1 MESDILIEKRQHP
14 PKVFFGWWIVLV
26 TGILSGLGHGIY
38 SYGMSA
44 LFKPLSAELGLNRAV
59 TSVAT
64 GIGWLNHDISS
75 PVTGWACDRFGPRWF
90 IAVGVFII
98 GVGLTL
104 MNFITSALTYYIV
117 WGVLIGSGINLALT
131 VSVDKTLTNWF
142 IRKRGLA
149 QGMKFGLLGLVSVII
164 VPVVSWLVVIVGWRM
179 TCVIFSVVMYIGTP
193 FAWYFVRQKRPEY
206 YGMMPDG
213 AGMGGDT
220 VEDIEAL
227 VERGM
232 EYATMHEETEFTL
245 RQAMKTSTYWILMCG
260 QACQTIVSGGFII
273 HVIPFLTDM
282 GITPTVAGGMMGLM
296 VFFTVPSRF
305 FSGLMAD
312 RFEKRHLHLLLAIS
326 FFFQAIGFI
335 SFLLHQSLFTVYVF
349 LILFGFGS
357 GANTPLSILTRG
369 RYFGRKAYGSISGTS
384 TLFQAPLSLGSPIF
398 AGWVYATTGSYMM
411 ALILFTALFILA
423 TILIMMVRPP
433 QPPNQITDINKFM

>member
-1 MESDILIEKRQHP
+1 MNNNNLFEKRKSS

-26 TGILSGLGHGIY
+26 TGILSGLGHGLY

-44 LFKPLSAELGLNRAV
+44 LFKPLSEELGLNRAV

-75 PVTGWACDRFGPRWF
+75 PITGWACDRFGPRWF
-90 IAVGVFII
+90 IAIGVFII

-104 MNFITSALTYYIV
+104 MNFVTSAWSYYII

-142 IRKRGLA
+142 ITKRGLA
-149 QGMKFGLLGLVSVII
+149 QGIKFGLIGLVSVII

-179 TCVIFSVVMYIGTP
+179 TCVVFSVVMYIGAP
-193 FAWYFVRQKRPEY
+193 FAWYFVKQKRPEY

-213 AGMGGDT
+213 VGMGGDS
-220 VEDIEAL
+220 VEDIEGL

-245 RQAMKTSTYWILMCG
+245 RQAMKTPTYWMLIVG
-260 QACQTIVSGGFII
+260 QACQTMGFGVII
-273 HVIPFLTDM
+273 HIIPFLTDM
-282 GITPTVAGGMMGLM
+282 GIAPTVAGGMMGLM
-296 VFFTVPSRF
+296 VFFTIPSRF
-305 FSGLMAD
+305 FSGLIAD
-312 RFEKRHLHLLLAIS
+312 RFEKKYLNFLLASS
-326 FFFQAIGFI
+326 FFFQAAGFI
-335 SFLLHQSLFTVYVF
+335 SFLFDQSLFTVYVF

-357 GANTPLSILTRG
+357 GANTPVSILVRG
-369 RYFGRKAYGSISGTS
+369 RYFGRKAYGSIAGTS
-384 TLFQAPLSLGSPIF
+384 TLFPAPISLVSPVF
-398 AGWVYATTGSYMM
+398 AGWVYDTTGSYMM
-411 ALILFTALFILA
+411 AFLLFAVLFILA
-423 TILIMMVRPP
+423 TVLILMVRPP
-433 QPPNQITDINKFM
+433 KSPDQATDINKFM

>member
-1 MESDILIEKRQHP
+1 MKNSTLVETRKHS
-14 PKVFFGWWIVLV
+14 PKVFFGWWIVVV
-26 TGILSGLGHGIY
+26 TGVLSGLGHGLY

-59 TSVAT
+59 TSAAT

-75 PVTGWACDRFGPRWF
+75 PITGWACDRFGPRWF
-90 IAVGVFII
+90 IAIGVFII

-104 MNFITSALTYYIV
+104 MNFVTSAWSYYIV
-117 WGVLIGSGINLALT
+117 WGILISSGINLALT

-149 QGMKFGLLGLVSVII
+149 QGIKFGLLGLVSVII

-179 TCVIFSVVMYIGTP
+179 TCVIFSVLMYIGTP
-193 FAWYFVRQKRPEY
+193 FAWYFVKQKRPEY

-213 AGMGGDT
+213 AGMGGDS

-245 RQAMKTSTYWILMCG
+245 RQAMKTSTYWMLIVG
-260 QACQTIVSGGFII
+260 QAVQTIGFGFII

-282 GITPTVAGGMMGLM
+282 GIPSTVAGGMMGLM

-305 FSGLMAD
+305 FSGLIAD
-312 RFEKRHLHLLLAIS
+312 RFEKRYLHFLLVSS
-326 FFFQAIGFI
+326 FFFQAAGFI
-335 SFLLHQSLFTVYVF
+335 SFLLHKSLF
-349 LILFGFGS
+349 S
-357 GANTPLSILTRG
+357 E
-369 RYFGRKAYGSISGTS
+369 
-384 TLFQAPLSLGSPIF
+384 
-398 AGWVYATTGSYMM
+398 
-411 ALILFTALFILA
+411 
-423 TILIMMVRPP
+423 
-433 QPPNQITDINKFM
+433 

>member
-1 MESDILIEKRQHP
+1 MKNEISIEKRGHS

-26 TGILSGLGHGIY
+26 TGILSGLGHGLY

-44 LFKPLSAELGLNRAV
+44 LFKPLSSELGLNRAV

-75 PVTGWACDRFGPRWF
+75 PITGWACDRFGPRWF

-104 MNFITSALTYYIV
+104 MNFITSAWTYYIV
-117 WGVLIGSGINLALT
+117 WGILIGSGINLALT

-149 QGMKFGLLGLVSVII
+149 QGMKFGLIGVVSVII
-164 VPVVSWLVVIVGWRM
+164 VPVISWLVVIVGWRM

-193 FAWYFVRQKRPEY
+193 FAWYFVKQKRPEY

-213 AGMGGDT
+213 VGIGEDS

-227 VERGM
+227 VERGR
-232 EYATMHEETEFTL
+232 EYATLHEETEFTL
-245 RQAMKTSTYWILMCG
+245 RQAMKTSTYWLLIGG
-260 QACQTIVSGGFII
+260 QASQTIGFGIII

-282 GITPTVAGGMMGLM
+282 GISPTVAGGMMGLM

-305 FSGLMAD
+305 FSGLIAD
-312 RFEKRHLHLLLAIS
+312 RFEKRYLHLLLACS

-335 SFLLHQSLFTVYVF
+335 SFLLHQHLFTVYLF
-349 LILFGFGS
+349 LILFGLGS
-357 GANTPLSILTRG
+357 GANTPVSILVRG
-369 RYFGRKAYGSISGTS
+369 RYFGRKAYGSIAGTS
-384 TLFQAPLSLGSPIF
+384 TLFQAPVSFASPIF
-398 AGWVYATTGSYMM
+398 AGWIYDTTGSYMM
-411 ALILFTALFILA
+411 AFLLIAALFILA
-423 TILIMMVRPP
+423 TILIMVVRPP
-433 QPPNQITDINKFM
+433 QTPTLVTDINKFM